1 MPVYK
6 QPFLSII
13 CKKVNTMNRFAKAL
27 LIAVLLLVIPVR
39 ISAQNPVTNTNSTK
53 IVSIRDY
60 ENGFLF
66 NVFEIANVE
75 ERIQLASALATSDI
89 WLCNP
94 TDNPGELFIRP
105 NSYNADIPIYAEFD
119 YLKMT
124 LREEY
129 EQASSLPKEEFAEIV
144 GSWAQN
150 ISNEYYN
157 FLISDHLDRANHCM
171 DAEPFCTSNVYNFPA
186 LNSGY
191 SWSGPNYGC
200 LGSSPTNKHSF
211 WYYMRIG
218 VAGNITIKIEAGF
231 DVDFAL
237 WGPFSNET
245 DPCPTTAGQSGML
258 TAACTSCPSNTT
270 SPNFY
275 PSGNLHDCS
284 FSGLSYEYAHVVN
297 GQVGQYY
304 ILLITNYSGS
314 SGDIT
319 FQKYAGDGET
329 DCDIMPPL
337 VSNDGPYCVGD
348 VIHLTANGQSG
359 ATYSW
364 TGPGG
369 FTSTQQSP
377 TRPNCTMAMAGTYT
391 CTISLN
397 GQSSS
402 ATTQVVVYP
411 KPTANFTATTVCK
424 GNPTQFTSTSTT
436 NPSGQQITSYQW
448 NFGDNTPNSS
458 QQNPTHTY
466 ANAGNYQVTLTVGCG
481 NGHCTSTKTQTVTV
495 YAAPIANAGPDQ
507 TIPYGG
513 TAQLSGSGGA
523 GQFNY
528 QWSPANMVV
537 NANAQNT
544 QTVPLTS
551 DQTYTLTVSNPQGQC
566 TSSDQVTIHISGSA
580 MTVSAGPN
588 ISICQGGSGQ
598 IYVNA
603 GGGTGNI
610 TYSWTPTTGL
620 SNPNI
625 SNPIA
630 SPSQT
635 TTYTCHVSDG
645 TTSQNASVTVT
656 VNDVIV
662 EDEYHSICLGDIYY
676 WHGTPY
682 DTPDTYQF
690 DTITPQGCDKT
701 IYLHL
706 DQYPSYDET
715 TITVERCYGESYA
728 FYGTNYT
735 VPGHYEVQHTDHTVL
750 HGCDSIVRLDLT
762 IWPENEVDTIEV
774 SLCPELLPYHFYGVD
789 YWEDTDVTVLDTD
802 NHGCDQP
809 VRLLLTVS
817 DYYKPDIQTEYVCY
831 NLGDTPTFDWNPIGD
846 YHFDLHEDGF
856 YTDTLPT
863 SACEGI
869 FRLNLS
875 FQQIPE
881 VEHTYDTVCDSYYW
895 PINGQTYGNGL
906 LGTQVIED
914 EYRIPMNPF
923 PCDRV
928 YQLHLTINKSDNTA
942 HQEYDNECDSI
953 PFEWFGNTIY
963 FKEDGIYTFP
973 NEEYPDGQTALR
985 CDTTM
990 TVTVMNMKYTPKP
1003 VIDCSDQNVENP
1015 HWPITATEFNVNRYT
1030 YFASDPKSD
1039 ATWINEQ
1046 CEWSISKESWR
1057 IVPSDDNRSC
1067 TVYAMDWVP
1076 DSICLSFKAV
1086 NRCSESEIAEYWLH
1100 PSFYGIEEQEAYPAV
1115 VDIIPNPNNGQ
1126 MQLRFENM
1134 EGKLNIKVYTMS
1146 GALVDSFELKTIGVG
1161 ETYDYSMK
1169 RLVNGVYFFTIT
1181 DGKRSVTKKV
1191 VIIH

>member
-13 CKKVNTMNRFAKAL
+13 CKNVNTMNRFAKAL
-27 LIAVLLLVIPVR
+27 LIAVVLIAMPMKHWGQTVRNNVIEIELASISNPDYRYCLL
-39 ISAQNPVTNTNSTK
+39 SK
-53 IVSIRDY
+53 
-60 ENGFLF
+60 
-66 NVFEIANVE
+66 IANDENITYIIDE
-75 ERIQLASALATSDI
+75 EASSVLLYSKDNLDNLQFQAYYDELATQANIDFGTYERSEKEIRGITFTSWKESLPQDLFVLLFRQMLIENPTNRDGNQTCATSD
-89 WLCNP
+89 
-94 TDNPGELFIRP
+94 
-105 NSYNADIPIYAEFD
+105 
-119 YLKMT
+119 
-124 LREEY
+124 
-129 EQASSLPKEEFAEIV
+129 
-144 GSWAQN
+144 
-150 ISNEYYN
+150 
-157 FLISDHLDRANHCM
+157 
-171 DAEPFCTSNVYNFPA
+171 PFCTTDVVSFFIDASV
-186 LNSGY
+186 SG
-191 SWSGPNYGC
+191 SCESGPNYGC
-200 LGSSPTNKHSF
+200 MSSYTDRPPYWF
-211 WYYMRIG
+211 YMKIG
-218 VAGNITIKIEAGF
+218 VAGTFTIQITNSNNN
-231 DVDFAL
+231 DLDFCA
-237 WGPFSNET
+237 WGPFT
-245 DPCPTTAGQSGML
+245 DPHTP
-258 TAACTSCPSNTT
+258 CPSQLT
-270 SPNFY
+270 SDKII
-275 PSGNLHDCS
+275 DCDS
-284 FSGLSYEYAHVVN
+284 PYNSVQECTIPASS
-297 GQVGQYY
+297 QVGQYY
-304 ILLITNYSGS
+304 IMVITRYS
-314 SGDIT
+314 SGATNVT
-319 FQKYAGDGET
+319 FSKVPNSGPGET
-329 DCDIMPPL
+329 DCGILPGIAD
-337 VSNDGPYCVGD
+337 NDGPYCVGET
-348 VIHLTANGQSG
+348 IHLTVNQQSG

-369 FTSTQQSP
+369 FTSTLPNP

-391 CTISLN
+391 CVTTVDTHTTT
-397 GQSSS
+397 
-402 ATTQVVVYP
+402 ATTDVVVYP

-495 YAAPIANAGPDQ
+495 YASPTANAGPDQ

-645 TTSQNASVTVT
+645 TTSQNVSVTVT

-662 EDEYHSICLGDIYY
+662 EDEYHSICPGDVYY

-715 TITVERCYGESYA
+715 TITVERCYGESYT

-735 VPGHYEVQHTDHTVL
+735 APGHYEVQHTDHTVL

-762 IWPENEVDTIEV
+762 IWPENEVNTIEV

-906 LGTQVIED
+906 LGTEVIED